1 MGIFGSKEDK
11 LEKQR
16 QQEQEELNKLMAK
29 YNLKNMDTED
39 LKVLKRISNDL
50 SANGLFKMGMALSFA
65 KGEEQAKVTYLSALV
80 EQNWLMIKQ
89 LSDLNNKLDK
99 LIK

>member
-29 YNLKNMDTED
+29 YNLKGMDVED
-39 LKVLKRISNDL
+39 LKVLRRITNDL
-50 SANGLFKMGMALSFA
+50 SGNGFFKMGMALSFA
-65 KGEEQAKVTYLSALV
+65 KAEEQAKVTYLSALV